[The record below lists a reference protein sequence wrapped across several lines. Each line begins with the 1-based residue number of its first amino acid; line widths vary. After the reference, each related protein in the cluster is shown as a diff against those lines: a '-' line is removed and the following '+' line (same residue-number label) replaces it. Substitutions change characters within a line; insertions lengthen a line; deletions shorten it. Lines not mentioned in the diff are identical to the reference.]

1 MLPAN
6 ANANANANAKA
17 KAKESLQP
25 QLLAMLVQRRL
36 QAVAVP
42 HAAIYVRGRTDDEL
56 STWL

>member
-1 MLPAN
+1 MLP